1 MKHLELQH
9 AISAVFFPVE
19 SVPVVLS
26 FDGPA
31 MLASFGTT
39 SVNASVS
46 ISKLLV
52 SYPWHNVN
60 LPLCSDAAA
69 AM

>member
-1 MKHLELQH
+1 MAALIPISVISDEALQELQH
-9 AISAVFFPVE
+9 EHFQYSFLLS

-46 ISKLLV
+46 ISNFYK
-52 SYPWHNVN
+52 
-60 LPLCSDAAA
+60 LPLA
-69 AM
+69 